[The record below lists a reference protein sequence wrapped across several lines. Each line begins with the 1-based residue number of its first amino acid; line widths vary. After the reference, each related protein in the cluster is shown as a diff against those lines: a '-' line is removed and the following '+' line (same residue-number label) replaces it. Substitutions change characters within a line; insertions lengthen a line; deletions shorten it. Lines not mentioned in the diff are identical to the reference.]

1 MAIRLAVGYQL
12 PDEDEPPFA
21 DLIADYREH
30 IAELYFPWL
39 NMPSGRSP
47 ISVREGFTDWEA
59 QAKLEED
66 LRACRKLGIRL
77 DLLLNANCYGALSLS
92 QELENY
98 TLSVIE
104 HLGEV
109 AGLDLVTTTSLMLAR
124 AVKQAFPDL
133 EVRASVNMRLGTVRA
148 LEPVAEYF
156 DSFYVQREYNR
167 RFDRIAELK
176 TWADTEGKGLHLLVN
191 SGCLNFCPGQTFHD
205 NLVAHEAEIS
215 RMRNV
220 EGWNPHVC
228 WNFYQQREHWV
239 RFLQNSWI
247 RPEDLDRYEG
257 LIGVAKLATRQH
269 ANPRRVV
276 HAYATRRFAGNLPDL
291 LEPGHAPLFAPY
303 VLDASR
309 LPADWFEQTTSCLQR
324 CQDCTYCATVLEQIL
339 TLPSGQSPFS
349 QTSLAEGP

>member
-1 MAIRLAVGYQL
+1 MHPRVMIHWRTGEAEEQFEEPFRVRSLRWSAIGEMAIRLAVGYQL

-109 AGLDLVTTTSLMLAR
+109 AGLDLVPRPRSCW
-124 AVKQAFPDL
+124 P
-133 EVRASVNMRLGTVRA
+133 VRSSRPSR
-148 LEPVAEYF
+148 
-156 DSFYVQREYNR
+156 
-167 RFDRIAELK
+167 
-176 TWADTEGKGLHLLVN
+176 TWRCG
-191 SGCLNFCPGQTFHD
+191 
-205 NLVAHEAEIS
+205 
-215 RMRNV
+215 
-220 EGWNPHVC
+220 
-228 WNFYQQREHWV
+228 
-239 RFLQNSWI
+239 
-247 RPEDLDRYEG
+247 
-257 LIGVAKLATRQH
+257 
-269 ANPRRVV
+269 PR
-276 HAYATRRFAGNLPDL
+276 
-291 LEPGHAPLFAPY
+291 
-303 VLDASR
+303 
-309 LPADWFEQTTSCLQR
+309 
-324 CQDCTYCATVLEQIL
+324 
-339 TLPSGQSPFS
+339 
-349 QTSLAEGP
+349 